1 MTHHQTRITIRFVLN
16 GEPVEIAARPDDRF
30 VDLLRDRLSLPGAK
44 VGCGIGRCGSCTVL
58 VDDVAM
64 NGCLLLAYRLEGR
77 KVTTIEGLGS
87 LPEGRAVMAAFSEGN
102 AFQCGYCA
110 PGFTLAM
117 TALLMRETMPDEAD
131 IREALGGHV
140 CRCTGYHSILRAAA
154 DAALKCGTGD

>member
-1 MTHHQTRITIRFVLN
+1 MTIHQPCVTVRFVLN
-16 GEPVEIAARPDDRF
+16 GESVEIAARPDERL
-30 VDLLRDRLSLPGAK
+30 VDLLRDHLGLRGAK

-64 NGCLLLAYRLEGR
+64 NGCLVPAYRLEGR
-77 KVTTIEGLGS
+77 RVTTIEGLGR
-87 LPEGRAVMAAFSEGN
+87 LAEGRAVMSAFSEGN

-117 TALLMRETMPDEAD
+117 TALLLRESAPAEAD
-131 IREALGGHV
+131 IREALGGHI

-154 DAALKCGTGD
+154 DAVAKCRECD

>member
-1 MTHHQTRITIRFVLN
+1 MTIRFVLN
-16 GEPVEIAARPDDRF
+16 GEPVEIDARPDDRL
-30 VDLLRDRLSLPGAK
+30 VDLLRDRLCLPGAK

-64 NGCLLLAYRLEGR
+64 NGCLLPAYRLEGR
-77 KVTTIEGLGS
+77 RVTTIEGLGG
-87 LPEGRAVMAAFSEGN
+87 LPEGKAVMSAFSEGN

-110 PGFTLAM
+110 PGFSVAM
-117 TALLMRETMPDEAD
+117 AALLIRDNAPNEAT

-154 DAALKCGTGD
+154 DAVAKCGKGD